1 MRSVNISLLPGAM
14 VPEVHVKFIHIAAL
28 PAHYIHLKLN
38 RASPFEWNTIFL
50 CCGCNCSRIGCFCL
64 VLIESKTCN
73 KYTKCIT
80 IFQFVSFYLCALFC
94 RHCSTYSTQTF
105 QLARSFRFTMKPKA
119 DIKITKRDAKHI
131 NSWIYMT
138 NLKDKSTPDEVIGIA
153 NISRNI
159 WHSHLA
165 IAIQCVSNPHSF
177 RAFSFIVSYMNRII
191 RNCCQFSVDSEC
203 FIDSSCDFFLLGVR
217 LIVPLDWW

>member
-14 VPEVHVKFIHIAAL
+14 VPEVHVKLIHIAAL

-131 NSWIYMT
+131 NS
-138 NLKDKSTPDEVIGIA
+138 
-153 NISRNI
+153 
-159 WHSHLA
+159 
-165 IAIQCVSNPHSF
+165 
-177 RAFSFIVSYMNRII
+177 
-191 RNCCQFSVDSEC
+191 
-203 FIDSSCDFFLLGVR
+203 
-217 LIVPLDWW
+217 